1 MAYSKGIAMLER
13 KVYGE
18 RVRLFS
24 ERMNRVLYDAFQ
36 RIDADRERAGLPRPA
51 PEEVNLYSWP
61 QSWPD
66 RSFGFGGA
74 AAAGPATTQT
84 HVVKDERTGAVYVYH
99 DGRFARHLGTP
110 GDAFWS
116 AVGRHDLPGAADAE
130 GWAALGAP

>member
-1 MAYSKGIAMLER
+1 MLER

-36 RIDADRERAGLPRPA
+36 RIDADRERADLPRPL

-61 QSWPD
+61 QTWPD
-66 RSFGFGGA
+66 NTFGFGGT
-74 AAAGPATTQT
+74 GTPGQATTQT

-99 DGRFARHLGTP
+99 DGRFVRHIARP
-110 GDAFWS
+110 GQAFWNAVS
-116 AVGRHDLPGAADAE
+116 AHNLPGAIETERWAE
-130 GWAALGAP
+130 LERG